1 VAIHREIT
9 QRSNDF
15 LADALGKGTFKHA
28 KPEILHVKRFSQGG
42 AKPPAN
48 DSKTLVLLHGWM
60 GDREEWDDAAKILAQ
75 SLPSE
80 WSIVSVDLPGHGE
93 STLGYLSKLQS
104 VNIAL
109 GLNDDRDDIEYSGTM
124 YAFKC
129 FRKGKPK

>member
-9 QRSNDF
+9 QRSNNF

-28 KPEILHVKRFSQGG
+28 KLKILHVKKFSQGG

-60 GDREEWDDAAKILAQ
+60 GDREEWDYAAKILAQ
-75 SLPSE
+75 LLPSK
-80 WSIVSVDLPGHGE
+80 WSILSVDLPGHGE
-93 STLGYLSKLQS
+93 SKLSYSSKLRS

-109 GLNDDRDDIEYSGTM
+109 GLNNN
-124 YAFKC
+124 
-129 FRKGKPK
+129 